1 MKTLSF
7 FTKYS
12 TQGASSRYRHF
23 NYFYKLQAY
32 DYSLEI
38 DTFLD
43 TEYLLKLYAK
53 ESISKRKI
61 VLSYFKRLFS
71 AARAAENII
80 IEYELFP
87 YLPYWIEKLFLR
99 KRRYILN
106 FDDNVWD
113 NYKNRWLLKQ
123 KYDQLV
129 KNAAGVIV
137 ANQFLLDKLK
147 TINPNCITVP
157 TTIDLDDFSDE
168 REKFE
173 KFTIVWIGTPVT
185 YRYILSHKKVFQAL
199 ARRIDFKLLI
209 VASKQLE
216 SEKLQGVDMEFVDW
230 SSDTEVYYLQRS
242 HIGIMPL
249 DEDSFSKG
257 KSSFKLIQYLAAGV
271 PLLGSA
277 IGENNRV
284 IKQGVNGF
292 LADCSDDWIEGIE
305 KLHASSTLQEE
316 LAQNC
321 KKDAYEYSIQKYF
334 PIYRAFLDEV
344 LSKRIEQFD
353 EESSQCQ
360 STSDIL
366 RAIKK

>member
-1 MKTLSF
+1 MKQLSF

-23 NYFYKLQAY
+23 NYFYKLQSY

-38 DTFLD
+38 DSFLD
-43 TEYLLKLYAK
+43 TEYLFKLYAK

-87 YLPYWIEKLFLR
+87 YLPYWVEKLFLR

-113 NYKNRWLLKQ
+113 NYKNRWLLKN

-129 KNAAGVIV
+129 KNAAGVVV

-157 TTIDLDDFSDE
+157 TTIDLNAFSE
-168 REKFE
+168 EEEKFE

-185 YRYILSHKKVFQAL
+185 YRYILSHQKVFQEL
-199 ARRIDFKLLI
+199 AGRIDFKLLI

-216 SEKLQGVDMEFVDW
+216 SERLPGVEMEFVDW
-230 SSDTEVYYLQRS
+230 STQTEAYYLQRS
-242 HIGIMPL
+242 HIGVMPL
-249 DEDSFSKG
+249 DEDSFSQG
-257 KSSFKLIQYLAAGV
+257 KSSFKLIQYLAAGI
-271 PLLGSA
+271 PLVGSA

-284 IKQGVNGF
+284 IKHGTNGF
-292 LADCSDDWIEGIE
+292 LAHSSTEWMEGIE
-305 KLHASSTLQEE
+305 KLYSSALLREE
-316 LAQNC
+316 LARNC
-321 KKDAYEYSIQKYF
+321 KKDAYAYSIQKYF
-334 PIYRAFLDEV
+334 PLYRAFLEKIFV
-344 LSKRIEQFD
+344 
-353 EESSQCQ
+353 
-360 STSDIL
+360 
-366 RAIKK
+366 